1 VVSPQ
6 SLGWRQHGR
15 ADITLILL
23 ENIDKGSGS
32 RLSATARRKS
42 ALSKGGLS
50 RLRVRLRLT
59 FVDVTWQSACGACFL
74 TSSNDGIVVPLRHK
88 GWHYF
93 RRTRMSAEGR
103 ELPTVFAP
111 GERLKVVSGV
121 HFAEMPCDEP

>member
-1 VVSPQ
+1 
-6 SLGWRQHGR
+6 
-15 ADITLILL
+15 
-23 ENIDKGSGS
+23 
-32 RLSATARRKS
+32 
-42 ALSKGGLS
+42 
-50 RLRVRLRLT
+50 
-59 FVDVTWQSACGACFL
+59 
-74 TSSNDGIVVPLRHK
+74 VPLRHK